1 MSIYSELKTI
11 ISVSYCS
18 FAVWR
23 DWSAR
28 HRSIRLKKNR
38 RVFWQTQFDKLKKS
52 LKIPCLYYTH
62 NTCSFRLF
70 YIRAF
75 RKKYIYHDCVRKQKT
90 VDLTTINSIGL
101 YLCTY
106 AKKCEW
112 IFCVCHALIIFEIKV
127 AVKLLQNI
135 VNLQIAYFTV
145 HFTLF

>member
-1 MSIYSELKTI
+1 VNRFSAYTMSIYSELKTI

-75 RKKYIYHDCVRKQKT
+75 RKNIFIMIVSENKKPLTSLPLTASEYICAHTQKN
-90 VDLTTINSIGL
+90 VNGFSA
-101 YLCTY
+101 Y
-106 AKKCEW
+106 AMR
-112 IFCVCHALIIFEIKV
+112 
-127 AVKLLQNI
+127 
-135 VNLQIAYFTV
+135 
-145 HFTLF
+145 